1 MYYLSFSD
9 WHISFSIMPLRSI
22 HTITN
27 VKISFFFSWLNNIP
41 LVICI
46 ICVCICIHIYIYLK
60 YIYNIYN
67 TSSLC
72 GHWSC
77 FHIFPIVNN
86 AAMNMGVKKSLWDLD
101 FISFGYIPGIEIAR
115 SHVFILIFWK
125 TSTYFLRMAVPVYM
139 PINSANRSPFLHI
152 LSNTYCLSFC

>member
-1 MYYLSFSD
+1 
-9 WHISFSIMPLRSI
+9 MPLRSI

-41 LVICI
+41 WGICI
-46 ICVCICIHIYIYLK
+46 ICVCICIHIYIYII

-77 FHIFPIVNN
+77 FHILPIVNN
-86 AAMNMGVKKSLWDLD
+86 AAMNMGVKKFLWDLD
-101 FISFGYIPGIEIAR
+101 FISFGYIPGIEISR
-115 SHVFILIFWK
+115 SHVSILIFERLLPVFYKWLCQFTCPSIVQTDPLSS
-125 TSTYFLRMAVPVYM
+125 TSFPTLIACLF
-139 PINSANRSPFLHI
+139 ANKS
-152 LSNTYCLSFC
+152 